1 MGEFAKY
8 YLAFLY
14 ELVKNIGI
22 FFATLFGVFKK
33 AFITDIGNYFIDLG
47 RAVRFFDFWGWLAFV
62 LVTLINFTFLFFLF
76 YRVAQVLRRFFIF
89 RAKEIE
95 KDELLEQVSRL
106 KNQVSKMSKEKNA
119 ILNMK
124 LANFA
129 EFNEYIEGVHD
140 LREGEEEQGEV
151 LEERFPKLL
160 AIDEKYDGS
169 HQYITMAEEDM
180 ISLSEI
186 VERFRNFAAVQYKL
200 YYDQRTV
207 RLFIAGMASSKVII
221 LEGISGT
228 GKTSLPYA
236 VSRFFSH
243 PAQMVSV
250 QPNWRDRAELLGYF
264 NEFTKRFNE
273 TDFLASLYESSFRD
287 DPCFIVLDEMNLAR
301 IEYYFAD
308 FLSVME
314 MPDHNEWLIDLVPN
328 ALKNDPV
335 NLIEGKVFVPQNLW
349 FIGTANQDDSTFTI
363 TDKVYDRAVTI
374 GLNQKG
380 EYFDAPLEQN
390 LNISNDY
397 LTGLFD
403 KAVKRNAISLNTLN
417 VFEELD
423 EFIQKKFKI
432 AFGNRIMLQIKRFIP
447 IFVECGGSE
456 YEGLDFMLASKILR
470 KFTSLNLP
478 FLVKEINELIKFLN
492 TKFGQ
497 GVFKDSIEYL
507 ESLLKN
513 M

>member
-1 MGEFAKY
+1 
-8 YLAFLY
+8 
-14 ELVKNIGI
+14 
-22 FFATLFGVFKK
+22 
-33 AFITDIGNYFIDLG
+33 
-47 RAVRFFDFWGWLAFV
+47 
-62 LVTLINFTFLFFLF
+62 
-76 YRVAQVLRRFFIF
+76 
-89 RAKEIE
+89 
-95 KDELLEQVSRL
+95 
-106 KNQVSKMSKEKNA
+106 
-119 ILNMK
+119 
-124 LANFA
+124 
-129 EFNEYIEGVHD
+129 
-140 LREGEEEQGEV
+140 
-151 LEERFPKLL
+151 
-160 AIDEKYDGS
+160 
-169 HQYITMAEEDM
+169 
-180 ISLSEI
+180 
-186 VERFRNFAAVQYKL
+186 
-200 YYDQRTV
+200 
-207 RLFIAGMASSKVII
+207 MASSKVII

-380 EYFDAPLEQN
+380 EYFDAPPEQN